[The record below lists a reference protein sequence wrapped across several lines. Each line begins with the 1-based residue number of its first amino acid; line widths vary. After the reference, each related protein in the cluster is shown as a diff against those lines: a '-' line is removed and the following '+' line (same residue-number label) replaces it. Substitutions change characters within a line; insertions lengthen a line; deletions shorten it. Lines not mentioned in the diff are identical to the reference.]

1 MKNLLFALFLAVSG
15 SLFSQVTSIATQGGD
30 IKLTPISHATMVWE
44 WNDLTIFFDPTGGEE
59 AFDGFRNPD
68 IVFITDIHGDHL
80 SIETL
85 EKLDLSQTTIV
96 APEEVLK
103 SLEELT
109 FGEAISMKNGMTIS
123 LRGLQI
129 EAIPM
134 YNLEEEL
141 QKFHPPGR
149 GNGYV
154 VDLAGTRI
162 YVSGDTGDTPEMR
175 QLKQIDVAF
184 VCMNLPYT
192 MTEESAA
199 SAVLEFEPK
208 MVFPYHYRGAD
219 NVMSDPEK
227 FKGIVVSENS
237 DIEVVLLNWYP

>member
-1 MKNLLFALFLAVSG
+1 MKNLLFVLLVAISG
-15 SLFSQVTSIATQGGD
+15 TLFSQVTSIATQGGD

-44 WNDLTIFFDPTGGEE
+44 WNDLTVFFDPTGGEE
-59 AFDGFRNPD
+59 AFEGFRNPD
-68 IVFITDIHGDHL
+68 VLFITDIHGDHL
-80 SIETL
+80 NLETL
-85 EKLDLSQTTIV
+85 EMLDLSQTTII

-103 SLEELT
+103 SLEDVT
-109 FGEAISMKNGMTIS
+109 NGEAISMKNGMTIS
-123 LRGLQI
+123 LRGMQI
-129 EAIPM
+129 EAVPM
-134 YNLEEEL
+134 YNLDKER

-154 VDLAGTRI
+154 VDVAGTRI
-162 YVSGDTGDTPEMR
+162 YVCGDTEDTPEMR
-175 QLKQIDVAF
+175 QLRDIDVAF
-184 VCMNLPYT
+184 ICMNLPYT

-227 FKGIVVSENS
+227 FKEIVVRANPE
-237 DIEVVLLNWYP
+237 IEVVLLNWYP